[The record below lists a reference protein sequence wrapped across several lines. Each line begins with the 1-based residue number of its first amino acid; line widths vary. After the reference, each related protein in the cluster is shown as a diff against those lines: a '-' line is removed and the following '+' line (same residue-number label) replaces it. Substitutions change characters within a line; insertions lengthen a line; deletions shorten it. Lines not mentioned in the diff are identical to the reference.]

1 MGKLGKLVILI
12 LVILAIGYYADQKG
26 YINVETQFNITT
38 NTQETSKLWTNTN
51 FSQAAIEPKQHI
63 NETVK
68 LDIYVFNKLNVQ
80 SGNTTI
86 TAYEGYLGNEQQL
99 ENNPYEASKRILFTT
114 STTLDIN
121 TCYQINGYIAGTSN
135 LITQSGEQIH
145 PAYIKAQKVK
155 HIDCQQIP

>member
-86 TAYEGYLGNEQQL
+86 TAYEGYLGKGQQL
-99 ENNPYEASKRILFTT
+99 ENNPYDTSKRILFTT
-114 STTLDIN
+114 STTLDSN

-135 LITQSGEQIH
+135 LFTQSGEQIH
-145 PAYIKAQKVK
+145 PTYIKAEGVEL
-155 HIDCQQIP
+155 INCQQIS